1 MNEEKEEVELLDEIQ
16 DNKEEPKEQINQK
29 IEIVEHKE
37 SKFDNLKS
45 REEQFETEV
54 KSKEPQSKKENRKP
68 LNKKK
73 TIITI
78 ILVIIIVII
87 VGSIW
92 FVIAIRKVREEWTNI
107 TTDKPIIY
115 IYPEEE
121 TKVKITVSN
130 PENFTVTYPKYNEG
144 WEVTAKEDGTLI
156 DKNNKEYYALYWEG
170 KNNNNKI
177 KEDGFVIKGED
188 TSTFL
193 EDKLKLLG
201 LNNKETNEF
210 IIYWLPKLEKNEYN
224 YIRFQTREEINN
236 YMKLNIEPTPDTLIR
251 VLMEYKPL
259 EKKIKV
265 KEQKLQPVE
274 RQGYTIVEWG
284 GTEIKK

>member
-1 MNEEKEEVELLDEIQ
+1 MNEEKEEVELLEEVE

-37 SKFDNLKS
+37 SKYDNLKS
-45 REEQFETEV
+45 REEQFQ
-54 KSKEPQSKKENRKP
+54 KEAKDEEFVPKKRTGKT

-78 ILVIIIVII
+78 ILVILIVIV

-92 FVIAIRKVREEWTNI
+92 FVNAIRKAREEWR
-107 TTDKPIIY
+107 DAPAYKPIIY
-115 IYPEEE
+115 IYPKEEE
-121 TKVKITVSN
+121 KIKITVSN

-144 WEVTAKEDGTLI
+144 WEVTAKVDGTLI

-170 KNNNNKI
+170 KDCNSKI

-188 TSTFL
+188 TSSFL
-193 EDKLKLLG
+193 EEKLKVLG
-201 LNNKETNEF
+201 LNNKEANEF

-224 YIRFQTREEINN
+224 YIRFQTIEEIND

-259 EKKIKV
+259 KKEIKV
-265 KEQKLQPVE
+265 KEQKLQQVE
-274 RQGYTIVEWG
+274 RQGYTVVEWG
-284 GTEIKK
+284 GTEA